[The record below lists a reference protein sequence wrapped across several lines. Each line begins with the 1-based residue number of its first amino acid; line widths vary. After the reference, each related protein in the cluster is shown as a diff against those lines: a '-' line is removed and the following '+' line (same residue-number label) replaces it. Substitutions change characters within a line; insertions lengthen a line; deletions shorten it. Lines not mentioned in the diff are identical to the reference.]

1 MEVLREA
8 FPTLSQQEITA
19 AFHRVAVQV
28 AEARRKQPDGW
39 DAALVRSKGVA
50 AQTDAR
56 ELWRTASAATRS
68 STRALLSEA
77 SAHEAAKGA
86 AEAAQRMQA
95 AEAELTQ
102 IAKLLARLPGG
113 GDAAASLLSA
123 PMSSDGRVLQHE
135 AVAPTGTRVDLARQL
150 ETDIS
155 RAEALAEELAA
166 QLASA
171 SQT

>member
-19 AFHRVAVQV
+19 AFQRVAVQV

-39 DAALVRSKGVA
+39 DAVLVRSKGAA

-56 ELWRTASAATRS
+56 ELWRTASAAARS

-77 SAHEAAKGA
+77 SAREAAKGA
-86 AEAAQRMQA
+86 AEAARRVQA

-113 GDAAASLLSA
+113 ADAAASLLAAPLSSA
-123 PMSSDGRVLQHE
+123 GQHE

-155 RAEALAEELAA
+155 RAEALAEQLAA